1 MAKRKDSRG
10 GIEKHRSWSS
20 NQFGRSANMMLQ
32 MQDYDF
38 YPEAIM
44 PAPYVNVTGPGDH
57 NITPIFAISKNYQ
70 SVNRYTNSP
79 LYSFPISD
87 YANKDDT
94 RFGQSP
100 TR

>member
-1 MAKRKDSRG
+1 MFS
-10 GIEKHRSWSS
+10 
-20 NQFGRSANMMLQ
+20 LP
-32 MQDYDF
+32 DYDLV
-38 YPEAIM
+38 PDVVM

-57 NITPIFAISKNYQ
+57 NITPIFAMSKNQ
-70 SVNRYTNSP
+70 SSVNRYSNYP

-100 TR
+100 VR